1 MRSSHAHGGSETRLL
16 PRASVRRE
24 RDKTEKAGA
33 PENSLFGNDSDKI
46 EAGPNNKAGFAEIP
60 SDSLAALVHQPHGTL
75 QPTSNDLAMLGL
87 VLLALLPQIG
97 AFYL

>member
-1 MRSSHAHGGSETRLL
+1 MHMEGSETRLL
-16 PRASVRRE
+16 PRASVQRE
-24 RDKTEKAGA
+24 RDKTEKASA

-46 EAGPNNKAGFAEIP
+46 EAGPKNKVGFAEIP
-60 SDSLAALVHQPHGTL
+60 SDNLAALVHQPHGAL
-75 QPTSNDLAMLGL
+75 QPTSNDFAMLQRL